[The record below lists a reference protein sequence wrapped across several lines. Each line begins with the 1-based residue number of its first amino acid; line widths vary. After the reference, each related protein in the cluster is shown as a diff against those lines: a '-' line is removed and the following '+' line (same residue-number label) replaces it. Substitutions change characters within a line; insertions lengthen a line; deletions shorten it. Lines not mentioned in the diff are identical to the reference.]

1 MKLAL
6 VHDWLNQMGGAEDVL
21 EELVSMFPGAP
32 IYTSLYAPDLMPD
45 AYRAWDIRTLWTDRL
60 PQIHRCHQ
68 AYLPAYPLAWG
79 GLDLS
84 AYEVILSNKSG
95 FCHGLRAGQALH
107 VCYCLTP
114 TRYVWQLDAY
124 IAREGLGRATE
135 LALRPLVALLRRW
148 DYAAAQ
154 RVTHFIAI
162 STEVQERIRR
172 SYNRDS
178 ALIFPP
184 VQTERFVPVPPEQ
197 VEDYYL
203 IVSRLIPYK
212 RIDLAIEAANR
223 LGLRLKI
230 AGRGRDLARL
240 QALAGPTVE
249 FLGYV
254 PDDALPD
261 LMARCRA
268 FIFPGLEDFGITPV
282 QAAAAGRPTIAY
294 RGGGALDTVIPDLNG
309 VHFHEQTADSLADAL
324 ARFDPAQFDP
334 QAIRRHALRFD
345 SANFRAQLM
354 AFIDQAQEAQ
364 RSGQAFIWH
373 DPLATQ
379 AAS

>member
-21 EELVSMFPGAP
+21 EELVDMFPGAP
-32 IYTSLYAPDLMPD
+32 IYTSLYAPDLMPA
-45 AYRAWDIRTLWTDRL
+45 AYRAWDIRTLWTNHL
-60 PQIHRCHQ
+60 PQIHRRHQ
-68 AYLPAYPLAWG
+68 VYLPAYPLAWSS
-79 GLDLS
+79 LDLS
-84 AYEVILSNKSG
+84 AYEIILSNKSG

-107 VCYCLTP
+107 ICYCLTP

-162 STEVQERIRR
+162 STEVQARIRHY
-172 SYNRDS
+172 YNRDS
-178 ALIFPP
+178 VVIFPP
-184 VQTERFVPVPPEQ
+184 IQTSRFVPVPSAQ

-230 AGRGRDLARL
+230 VGRGRDLARL
-240 QALAGPTVE
+240 QALSGPTVE

-254 PDDALPD
+254 PDEDLPD
-261 LMARCRA
+261 MMARCRA

-294 RGGGALDTVIPDLNG
+294 GGGGALDTVIPGLNG
-309 VHFHEQTADSLADAL
+309 VHFCEQTTDSLAEAL
-324 ARFDPAQFDP
+324 ARFDPSQFDP
-334 QAIRRHALRFD
+334 LAIRRHAQRFD
-345 SANFRAQLM
+345 AANFRAQLR
-354 AFIDQAQEAQ
+354 AFVDQALEAQ
-364 RSGQAFIWH
+364 RSGQPFTWR

-379 AAS
+379 AT

>member
-21 EELVSMFPGAP
+21 AELVAMFPDSP
-32 IYTSLYAPDLMPD
+32 IYTSLYAPDLMP
-45 AYRAWDIRTLWTDRL
+45 AAWRAWDIRTLWTDHL
-60 PQIHRCHQ
+60 PQIHRRHQ
-68 AYLPAYPLAWG
+68 VYLPAYPLAWA

-95 FCHGLRAGQALH
+95 FCHGIQAGQALH
-107 VCYCLTP
+107 ICYCLAP

-124 IAREGLGRATE
+124 IAREGLGR
-135 LALRPLVALLRRW
+135 LAQWGLRPLVALLRRW

-162 STEVQERIRR
+162 STEIQARIRR
-172 SYNRDS
+172 YYHRDS

-184 VQTERFVPVPPEQ
+184 VQTSRFAPVPPQQ

-203 IVSRLIPYK
+203 VVSRLIPYK

-268 FIFPGLEDFGITPV
+268 LIFPGLEDFGITPV

-294 RGGGALDTVIPDLNG
+294 GQGGALDTVIPGLNG
-309 VHFHEQTADSLADAL
+309 AHFHEQTADSLTEAL
-324 ARFDPAQFDP
+324 ARFDPAQVDP
-334 QAIRRHALRFD
+334 QAVRRHALRFD

-354 AFIDQAQEAQ
+354 AFIDQAQAAQ
-364 RSGQAFIWH
+364 CSGQPFAWR
-373 DPLATQ
+373 DPLAAQ
-379 AAS
+379 AAP